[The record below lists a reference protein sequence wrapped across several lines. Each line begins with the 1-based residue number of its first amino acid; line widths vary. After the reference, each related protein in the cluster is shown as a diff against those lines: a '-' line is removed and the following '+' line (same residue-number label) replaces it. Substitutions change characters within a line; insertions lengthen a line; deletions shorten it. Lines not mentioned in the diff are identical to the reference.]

1 MQESVL
7 DFVVCVQNVDSIFSQ
22 LQYLQQATIDYNQ
35 HISS

>member
-7 DFVVCVQNVDSIFSQ
+7 DFVLCVQNVDSIFLQ
-22 LQYLQQATIDYNQ
+22 LQCLQQATMDYNK